1 MVDDYEH
8 LDGYRSELAAALLR
22 IETLEDE
29 LARFRAD
36 PAYER
41 VDIAEEALTRARA
54 RRARWQK
61 LLPRVCIASFVAM
74 GAFAL
79 TDPSLP
85 GIVHVLA
92 YGICGLGMATALVTI
107 VWMLVLA
114 AQGERPKR
122 FVELER
128 QVRIAKGDVGKR
140 VRVELGDAGPARRRE
155 RSEAGPDETAAREL
169 VDAMPRAHASRS

>member
-1 MVDDYEH
+1 VDDYDP

-29 LARFRAD
+29 LALFRAD

-41 VDIAEEALTRARA
+41 VDIAEEALARARA
-54 RRARWQK
+54 RRRRWQK

-92 YGICGLGMATALVTI
+92 YGLCGLGVATALVSI
-107 VWMLVLA
+107 VAMLVLA

-128 QVRIAKGDVGKR
+128 HVRIAKGDVGNR
-140 VRVELGDAGPARRRE
+140 VRVELGDAAAARGRE
-155 RSEAGPDETAAREL
+155 RSHAGPDETAAREL
-169 VDAMPRAHASRS
+169 ADPLPRAHASRI